1 MEIKTFAATLGLGI
15 AAGAAAAFL
24 IPKDSKVYKT
34 AVSTAEKLKD
44 GVAETMSDWADRS

>member
-1 MEIKTFAATLGLGI
+1 MEMKIFAATLGIGI

-24 IPKDSKVYKT
+24 IPRDSKVYQT

-44 GVAETMSDWADRS
+44 EVAQTMCSWADRT